1 MDGTDVY
8 KWQLLMIVYVNVDH
22 FCSWTEGH

>member
-8 KWQLLMIVYVNVDH
+8 KWQLLMIVYVDVDH
-22 FCSWTEGH
+22 FCSWTERH